1 MIALLYG
8 YEVGSNSS
16 RPYYGI
22 KTGYSLHHDSVGYI
36 FGGFQIGAYRSK
48 GQWLNRNSMLELL
61 YFSNLNTIGS
71 WKVRQYIGT
80 RYSYRFDPL
89 RPGDVLDINNAMGLR
104 GFSDGYLKGAKK
116 VVVNYEANFF
126 TPLKLVGFK
135 LAIITFADFGLI
147 ASNNRSIYTSKFF
160 QGYGL
165 GFRIKNEHL
174 IFPAFQFMFGYYPN
188 IHISDGDHYR
198 LFRQTATYYRF
209 NKFQFSNP
217 TIVSAE

>member
-1 MIALLYG
+1 MIALLFG
-8 YEVGSNSS
+8 YEIGSNSS

-22 KTGYSLHHDSVGYI
+22 KTGYSLHDDIYGYL

-61 YFSNLNTIGS
+61 YFSNLNALGKWKWRHYIGS
-71 WKVRQYIGT
+71 
-80 RYSYRFDPL
+80 RYSYSFDPL
-89 RPGDVLDINNAMGLR
+89 RPDDVLDINNAMGIR
-104 GFSDGYLKGAKK
+104 GFSDGYLKGTKK
-116 VVVNYEANFF
+116 LVINYEADFF

-135 LAIITFADFGLI
+135 LAIITFADFGILS
-147 ASNNRSIYTSKFF
+147 SNNRSIYTSKLF
-160 QGYGL
+160 QGYGV
-165 GFRIKNEHL
+165 GIRIKNEHL

-188 IHISDGDHYR
+188 IRISDGVHFQ
-198 LFRQTATYYRF
+198 LFRQSATYYRF